1 MNKFHEK
8 TRFYF
13 FAKLLFLFR
22 SVSFF
27 SDQLLVVQGMAPF
40 LKNQSLP
47 IECEELRI
55 PVSPKGIKRSSV
67 QLDSDQLLVQFSR
80 LFLLQSGQ

>member
-1 MNKFHEK
+1 MKKQGSTILRN
-8 TRFYF
+8 YF
-13 FAKLLFLFR
+13 FCFVLFR
-22 SVSFF
+22 FF
-27 SDQLLVVQGMAPF
+27 SDQLLVVQRMAPF
-40 LKNQSLP
+40 LKKQSLP